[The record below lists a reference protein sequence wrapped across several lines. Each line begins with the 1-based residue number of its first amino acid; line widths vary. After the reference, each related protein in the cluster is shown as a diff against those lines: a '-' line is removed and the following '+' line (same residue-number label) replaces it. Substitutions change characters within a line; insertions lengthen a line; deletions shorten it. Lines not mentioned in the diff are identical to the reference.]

1 MKLTLGVPLASS
13 ALSAS
18 AQTFGACGT
27 REAPVELR
35 RPAAQIQDEFF
46 GAQVAADSYTIE
58 TFVHVIT
65 TQAAENDYPRALI
78 NAQLQT
84 LNERYAASS
93 FSFNTVSVDYY
104 VNDTWAR
111 CYDPFG
117 TSCQREYK
125 SALRKGTYSDLNLY
139 YLSDLG
145 EGIGLLGF
153 ATFPETAP
161 TATDVILDGAVNL
174 AATLT
179 GAGVPSYE
187 DYDLGLTTV
196 HEVGHWLG
204 LFHTFQGFSCTGA
217 GDQVDD
223 TPQQLDYNGG
233 CPARVDS
240 CPDSPGDDPIKNYM
254 DYTSDFCKDQFS
266 PGQNDRMQNLYG
278 TLRLG
283 K

>member
-1 MKLTLGVPLASS
+1 MRLTIDVSFASLV
-13 ALSAS
+13 LSAS
-18 AQTFGACGT
+18 AQTFGARGT
-27 REAPVELR
+27 RERPVDLQ
-35 RPAAQIQDEFF
+35 RPAAQIEDQFF
-46 GAQVAADSYTIE
+46 GAQIAADNYTIE

-65 TQAAENDYPRALI
+65 TQAAENEYPRVLVD
-78 NAQLQT
+78 AQIQT
-84 LNERYAASS
+84 LNERYAASG
-93 FSFNTVSVDYY
+93 FSSNTASVNYY

-117 TSCQREYK
+117 EDCQLEFK
-125 SALRKGTYSDLNLY
+125 SAFCRGTYSDLNLY
-139 YLSDLG
+139 YLSDLL
-145 EGIGLLGF
+145 EEIGLLGY
-153 ATFPETAP
+153 ATFPGDTP

-179 GAGVPSYE
+179 GAGVPSFE

-196 HEVGHWLG
+196 HKVGHWLG
-204 LFHTFQGFSCTGA
+204 LLHTFQGFSCTGA

-223 TPQQLDYNGG
+223 TPQRLYYIGG

-254 DYTSDFCKDQFS
+254 DYTNDFCKDQFS
-266 PGQNDRMQNLYG
+266 PGQHDRMQNLYS
-278 TLRLG
+278 TFRLS